1 VLDPRRSSD
10 RAESVYRDLDRE
22 RARVR
27 QLFFAALEAVEPARA
42 VREGLAWHETCLVVK
57 GAGLPALKGVH
68 VVAVG
73 KAAVA
78 MTRGALEALNGNIV
92 SGDVITKVGHAKV
105 PLSPSLR
112 VHEAGHPIPDE
123 RGVTATNLAISALNR
138 LDEAVVV
145 LALVSGGGSAL
156 LESPRAGV
164 TLKDLAQTT
173 DLLLRAGAPI
183 EALNAVRTPLSR
195 VKAGGLRAAAPRNTW
210 ATLIL
215 SDVLGN
221 DPRVIAS
228 GPTVPG
234 GRDPDQALEVIERFG
249 VLKQIPVSV
258 RAALDARPDEPEP
271 VRTQEDVLLVIG
283 DNATAVRAA
292 ADKAGVLGLECRI
305 VWQATQGEAA
315 DLAREFVSLVA
326 DVPESIDVVLGGG
339 EATVTVH
346 GDGRG
351 GRNTEFSLAAALE
364 LEHRGLSDWVI
375 ASLGTDGQDA
385 VTGLA
390 GAIADGGTSQRAR
403 QAGVDPVQALARND
417 SLSVFEVSGGSV
429 ETGPTGTNVNDVYIA
444 VRARNCP
451 DGESG
456 RGS

>member
-1 VLDPRRSSD
+1 MPVGLRFSYRTVRRYDWRHPCRTICTLCWRSSVLDPRRSSD

-123 RGVTATNLAISALNR
+123 RGVKATNLAISSLNR
-138 LDEAVVV
+138 LDESVVV

-156 LESPRAGV
+156 LEAPRSGV
-164 TLKDLAQTT
+164 TLAELARTT

-183 EALNAVRTPLSR
+183 EALNAVRAPLSR
-195 VKAGGLRAAAPRNTW
+195 VKAGGLRAAAARCAW
-210 ATLIL
+210 VTLVL

-234 GRDPDQALEVIERFG
+234 GRDPGLALEVVEGYG
-249 VLKQIPVSV
+249 VQQQIPVSV
-258 RAALDARPDEPEP
+258 LAALGSCSVEPEP
-271 VRTQEDVLLVIG
+271 ERTNDDVLLVVG
-283 DNATAVRAA
+283 DNAVAIRAA
-292 ADKAGVLGLECRI
+292 AGKADELGLDCRI
-305 VWQATQGEAA
+305 VWEAKQGEAA
-315 DLAREFVSLVA
+315 EMGREFVSVVA
-326 DVPESIDVVLGGG
+326 E
-339 EATVTVH
+339 
-346 GDGRG
+346 
-351 GRNTEFSLAAALE
+351 
-364 LEHRGLSDWVI
+364 
-375 ASLGTDGQDA
+375 
-385 VTGLA
+385 
-390 GAIADGGTSQRAR
+390 
-403 QAGVDPVQALARND
+403 
-417 SLSVFEVSGGSV
+417 
-429 ETGPTGTNVNDVYIA
+429 
-444 VRARNCP
+444 
-451 DGESG
+451 
-456 RGS
+456 

>member
-1 VLDPRRSSD
+1 MPNPRPS
-10 RAESVYRDLDRE
+10 RE
-22 RARVR
+22 LSEVGDEELELARARVR
-27 QLFFAALEAVEPARA
+27 ELFFTALEAVEPARA
-42 VREGLAWHETCLVVK
+42 VRNRLDWHGDCLVVGGK
-57 GAGLPALKGVH
+57 SLKATKGVH

-78 MTRGALEALNGNIV
+78 MTRGALEALHGNVV
-92 SGDVITKVGHAKV
+92 SGDVITKEGHARAV
-105 PLSPSLR
+105 LPPQFR

-123 RGVTATNLAISALNR
+123 RGVKATSLAISALTR
-138 LDEAVVV
+138 LNEAVLV

-156 LESPRAGV
+156 LEAPRAGV
-164 TLKDLAQTT
+164 TLADLARTT

-183 EALNAVRTPLSR
+183 EALNAVRGPLSR
-195 VKAGGLRAAAPRNTW
+195 VKAGGLRAAAPRSTW

-234 GRDPDQALEVIERFG
+234 GNDPRLAMEVIERFG
-249 VLKQIPVSV
+249 VKEHIPVSV
-258 RAALDARPDEPEP
+258 LAALNARSVERELQ
-271 VRTQEDVLLVIG
+271 RANEDVLLFIG
-283 DNATAVRAA
+283 DNAAAVRAA
-292 ADKAGVLGLECRI
+292 ADKAGALGLECRI

-315 DLAREFVSLVA
+315 ELGAESVSVVA
-326 DVPESIDVVLGGG
+326 DVPESTDVVLGGG
-339 EATVTVH
+339 EATVTVR

-351 GRNTEFSLAAALE
+351 GRNTEFALAAALE
-364 LEHRGLSDWVI
+364 LERRGTLDWVV

-385 VTGLA
+385 TTGFA
-390 GAIADGGTSQRAR
+390 GAIGDAGTAGRAR
-403 QAGVDPVQALARND
+403 GAGVDPLRALARND
-417 SLSVFEVSGGSV
+417 SLSVFEISGGSV

-444 VRARNCP
+444 VRAKNRFDNAA
-451 DGESG
+451 G